1 MAGCDWLA
9 VIALV
14 GFQLQRSGVDA
25 GGAPQGCLCLEAA
38 SHCGPLV
45 ASLHAHHAEIAA
57 FPAVGHGDIPE
68 NEAGSVNIEPNY
80 ANEFTQAMQ
89 PQRWDLIGESW
100 PRL

>member
-1 MAGCDWLA
+1 M
-9 VIALV
+9 
-14 GFQLQRSGVDA
+14 
-25 GGAPQGCLCLEAA
+25 
-38 SHCGPLV
+38 
-45 ASLHAHHAEIAA
+45 HAHHAEIAA